1 MYNFSR
7 IQHTV
12 ILIHAL
18 LVGLTPLIPIPFLD
32 DWVKN
37 IFLRRMVRQITAA
50 RGLALGNAEVEG
62 LLQEDFWSGCV
73 EGCAYSVL
81 YLLRELFSKIFFWIE
96 WQRAINLVSVTY
108 YTGFLLDAALLD
120 GYALQSSPEAAARLG
135 KAIRSARYGANMKII
150 QRLVRPWDFLK
161 GALQMIRQAVGQL
174 PKMLAALP
182 GAFWQ
187 GLIATPGRVGNQV
200 QSLPQRIRA
209 SFYLRIQVILG
220 KEKAPEIRV
229 IERLAQSMQ
238 EALLKMDSSHFDALY
253 AKLQEALKQPV
264 VANAG
269 ANSQG

>member
-1 MYNFSR
+1 MYNFSS
-7 IQHTV
+7 IQHVV
-12 ILIHAL
+12 ILVHAL

-37 IFLRRMVRQITAA
+37 IFLRRMVRQISAG
-50 RGLALGNAEVEG
+50 RGLTLGNAEVEA

-120 GYALQSSPEAAARLG
+120 GYALKGSPEAAAR
-135 KAIRSARYGANMKII
+135 IRHARYGANMKII

-161 GALQMIRQAVGQL
+161 GAWQMMRQAVGQL
-174 PKMLAALP
+174 PAMLAALP
-182 GAFWQ
+182 GALWQ
-187 GLIATPGRVGNQV
+187 GLIATPARVGNQV
-200 QSLPQRIRA
+200 LNLPQRIRA

-220 KEKAPEIRV
+220 KEKAPEILV
-229 IERLAQSMQ
+229 IERLARSMQ
-238 EALLKMDSSHFDALY
+238 EALLKMDSSHFDALH
-253 AKLQEALKQPV
+253 AKLQEALEP
-264 VANAG
+264 AAD
-269 ANSQG
+269 ASARTSR